1 MSGKTTSKSNSIKIL
16 LRSVKMYARATLGV
30 NKTINWEIMECAA
43 NENMAPSSM
52 VRLQL
57 F

>member
-30 NKTINWEIMECAA
+30 NKTINLEIMECAA
-43 NENMAPSSM
+43 NENMAPSSI